1 MKKEK
6 FKRRPGQDE
15 PVDEFLRNRKER
27 SEREYRRPNNDD
39 VRRWQTLWDNDDS
52 EEYDDA

>member
-6 FKRRPGQDE
+6 FKRRPTQDE

-39 VRRWQTLWDNDDS
+39 VRRWQNLWDDES